1 MKPDKKIKL
10 ALALP
15 DLLALFFGAPLLMYF
30 VSRAAAFPPQANK
43 VILWAGLP
51 IALLLAGL
59 TQIWNRKRLK
69 NVVAFATDP
78 QAEGQNIT
86 AAFKAALDFPLVSA
100 LHMTVNFIVA
110 VPVIWLIVALL
121 AQATNFWYI
130 VLYSVVTA
138 LVLGALIFL
147 IEEFLL
153 KDIVIR
159 LALLHLGRQSEII
172 RKTVRISL
180 THRLIVLFLVV
191 MMLSLSFGI
200 MMERLSQLTLIAL
213 IGLAAT
219 LIIAYLSSR
228 NITDVID
235 SLVVALSEISGQNRG
250 LGRHLPLLANNE
262 LGDLCHQYN
271 QFVNLLD
278 RLVSDIEKVAAEVA
292 ASAQELASSSQQM
305 NASGQ
310 EISSTIQQI
319 SKGATVQSERLTSV
333 AKSLQDFSEAAKRID
348 SQVRMTTVSSQRA
361 VDSSQQGA
369 AQTSEAVQKIAEI
382 YQSADQTSQKVV
394 KLQQKSKEIGGVAA
408 LVSNLAQQIDF
419 LALNAAIEAARAGE
433 AGQGFSVVAD
443 EIRSLAVEAGNS
455 AQQVSSLIRDIEAEI
470 AKTVEVIA
478 HTQQSIENSRTSVDQ
493 TEQALKVI
501 SSTVTVAGAM
511 VKQISESSRAQTKS
525 AGQVAQ
531 LASEVSAI
539 AIQTA
544 ASTEEVAAAVE
555 QQTAS
560 MQELS
565 AVAQTL
571 SQTAE
576 KMNSLVSRFKSA
588 NQ

>member
-1 MKPDKKIKL
+1 MKLDKTLKL

-15 DLLALFFGAPLLMYF
+15 DLLALLFGVPFLMYF
-30 VSRAAAFPPQANK
+30 ISRVAAFPPEANK
-43 VILWAGLP
+43 VMLWAGIP
-51 IALLLAGL
+51 IALLVAGI
-59 TQIWNRKRLK
+59 TQIWNRQRLK
-69 NVVAFATDP
+69 NTKLYLADP
-78 QAEGQNIT
+78 QAGSQFAT
-86 AAFKAALDFPLVSA
+86 KAFEEVLNFPLLSS
-100 LHMTVNFIVA
+100 LHMAVNFLVT
-110 VPVIWLIVALL
+110 VPLVWLVIALL
-121 AQATNFWYI
+121 AQATNFLYI
-130 VLYSVVTA
+130 LLYSVVTA
-138 LVLGALIFL
+138 LVVGCLVYLL
-147 IEEFLL
+147 EEYLL
-153 KDIVIR
+153 KDLVR
-159 LALLHLGRQSEII
+159 HLAMLHLGRQSEVIK
-172 RKTVRISL
+172 KTFRVPL
-180 THRLIVLFLVV
+180 NYRLIILFLTV
-191 MMLSLSFGI
+191 MILSLSFGI
-200 MMERLSQLTLIAL
+200 LMGRLNHLTSIAL

-219 LIIAYLSSR
+219 VIIGHLSSR
-228 NITDVID
+228 NITGIIN
-235 SLVVALSEISGQNRG
+235 SLVKALAEISGNNRG

-278 RLVSDIEKVAAEVA
+278 RLVSDIEKVATEVA

-319 SKGATVQSERLTSV
+319 SKGATFQSERLTAV
-333 AKSLQDFSEAAKRID
+333 AKALQDFSDSTKRID

-361 VDSSQQGA
+361 VESSEQGSHK
-369 AQTSEAVQKIAEI
+369 TLEAVQKIAEI
-382 YQSADQTSQKVV
+382 YQSADQTSQKVIN
-394 KLQQKSKEIGGVAA
+394 LQKKSKEIGGVAA

-433 AGQGFSVVAD
+433 AGKGFSVVAD

-455 AQQVSSLIRDIEAEI
+455 AQQVTSLIRDIEEEV

-478 HTQQSIENSRTSVDQ
+478 HTQKSIENSRTSVDQ

-501 SSTVTVAGAM
+501 NSTVTVAGTM
-511 VKQISESSRAQTKS
+511 VRQISESSRAQTKS
-525 AGQVAQ
+525 AGQVVQ

-544 ASTEEVAAAVE
+544 ASTQEVAAAVE
-555 QQTAS
+555 EQTAS
-560 MQELS
+560 MEELS

-576 KMNSLVSRFKSA
+576 RMNNLVSMFKTSK
-588 NQ
+588 

>member
-1 MKPDKKIKL
+1 MMPEKKLKL

-15 DLLALFFGAPLLMYF
+15 DLLSLFFGVPFLMYF
-30 VSRAAAFPPQANK
+30 VSRVAAFPPQANR
-43 VILWAGLP
+43 VMLWAGIP
-51 IALLLAGL
+51 ISLLLAAL
-59 TQIWNRKRLK
+59 TQVWNRKRMRSVTL
-69 NVVAFATDP
+69 FLSSPLPDP
-78 QAEGQNIT
+78 QTAT
-86 AAFKAALDFPLVSA
+86 AAFKSALDFPLVSA
-100 LHMTVNFIVA
+100 VHMAVNFLVA

-121 AQATNFWYI
+121 AQAANFWYI
-130 VLYSVVTA
+130 LLYSVVTA

-147 IEEFLL
+147 AEEFLL
-153 KDIVIR
+153 KDIVSR
-159 LALLHLGRQSEII
+159 LAILHLGRQSEVIK
-172 RKTVRISL
+172 RTFRISL
-180 THRLIVLFLVV
+180 TYRLISLFLVV
-191 MMLSLSFGI
+191 MLLSLSFGV
-200 MMERLSQLTLIAL
+200 MMGRLNQLTLVAL

-219 LIIAYLSSR
+219 VIIAYLASR
-228 NITDVID
+228 NITGVID
-235 SLVVALSEISGQNRG
+235 SLVQALSEISGDNRG

-271 QFVNLLD
+271 QFVDLLD
-278 RLVSDIEKVAAEVA
+278 RLVTDIEKVAAEVA

-369 AQTSEAVQKIAEI
+369 AKTSEAVLKIAEI

-433 AGQGFSVVAD
+433 AGKGFSVVAD

-455 AQQVSSLIRDIEAEI
+455 AQQASSLIRDIEAEI

-478 HTQQSIENSRTSVDQ
+478 QTQQSIENSRTSVDQ

-501 SSTVTVAGAM
+501 NSTVTVAGTM

-525 AGQVAQ
+525 AGQVVQ

-539 AIQTA
+539 AIETA

-560 MQELS
+560 MEELS

-571 SQTAE
+571 SHTAV
-576 KMNSLVSRFKSA
+576 KMNSLVARFKSTK
-588 NQ
+588 Q

>member
-1 MKPDKKIKL
+1 MKPEKKLKL

-15 DLLALFFGAPLLMYF
+15 DLMALFFGAPFLMYF
-30 VSRAAAFPPQANK
+30 VSRVAAFPPQANR
-43 VILWAGLP
+43 VMLWAGIP
-51 IALLLAGL
+51 ISLLLAGL

-69 NVVAFATDP
+69 PVTGFLTDP
-78 QAEGQNIT
+78 LSEPQTAT
-86 AAFKAALDFPLVSA
+86 AAFKSALDFPLASA
-100 LHMTVNFIVA
+100 VHMAVNFLVA

-121 AQATNFWYI
+121 AQAANFWYI

-138 LVLGALIFL
+138 LVMGSLIFL
-147 IEEFLL
+147 LEEFLL

-159 LALLHLGRQSEII
+159 LALLHLGRQSEVIK
-172 RKTVRISL
+172 KTFRISL
-180 THRLIVLFLVV
+180 TYRLITLFLVV
-191 MMLSLSFGI
+191 MMLSISFGV
-200 MMERLSQLTLIAL
+200 MMGRLNQMTLIAL

-219 LIIAYLSSR
+219 LAIAFLASR
-228 NITDVID
+228 NITGVID
-235 SLVVALSEISGQNRG
+235 SLVQALSEISGDNRG

-271 QFVNLLD
+271 QFVDLLD
-278 RLVSDIEKVAAEVA
+278 RLVTDIEKVAAEVA

-333 AKSLQDFSEAAKRID
+333 AKSLQDFSEATKRID

-361 VDSSQQGA
+361 VESSQQGA
-369 AQTSEAVQKIAEI
+369 DKTSEAVLKIAEI
-382 YQSADQTSQKVV
+382 YQSADQTSQKVI

-433 AGQGFSVVAD
+433 AGKGFSVVAD

-455 AQQVSSLIRDIEAEI
+455 AQQASSLIRDIEDEI

-478 HTQQSIENSRTSVDQ
+478 LTQQSIENSRTSVNQ

-501 SSTVTVAGAM
+501 NSTVTVAGTM

-525 AGQVAQ
+525 AGQVVQ

-560 MQELS
+560 MEELS

-571 SQTAE
+571 SHTAV
-576 KMNSLVSRFKSA
+576 KMNSLVARFKSS